1 MAMKHQLIS
10 IQPTWS
16 QCCETCVA
24 GHTPQLKMLHHQA
37 AEQLPTSNCQD
48 AQCTSVPDLLT
59 GLYLLFIYLLIIGTF
74 VCLFEMYVWSWSVRN
89 AFSFCCSI
97 NKMTINL
104 IWFDFDLIWSIV
116 DVAVLRE
123 EIQKALQ
130 DKFPTDM
137 HIQIANNEV
146 YIGIKYAVGMVLTNG
161 STGGLTDF
169 GVNPNSCCEG
179 HTSIHCEKLDCLVG
193 WTSQELYP
201 WENKHCES
209 ARAFRAVWHVP
220 INTLCAWWK
229 RHCIP
234 ETIHMCSIDSISF

>member
-1 MAMKHQLIS
+1 MHQRPRS
-10 IQPTWS
+10 SHWT
-16 QCCETCVA
+16 
-24 GHTPQLKMLHHQA
+24 
-37 AEQLPTSNCQD
+37 
-48 AQCTSVPDLLT
+48 
-59 GLYLLFIYLLIIGTF
+59 LFIIYLFINHWD
-74 VCLFEMYVWSWSVRN
+74 VCLFVWNVCLILIREKRLLVLLFN
-89 AFSFCCSI
+89 QQND
-97 NKMTINL
+97 NK
-104 IWFDFDLIWSIV
+104 FDFDLIWSIV

-209 ARAFRAVWHVP
+209 ARAFRAVLLTPYVLGGKGIVSLKRYICVP
-220 INTLCAWWK
+220 
-229 RHCIP
+229 
-234 ETIHMCSIDSISF
+234 

>member
-1 MAMKHQLIS
+1 
-10 IQPTWS
+10 
-16 QCCETCVA
+16 
-24 GHTPQLKMLHHQA
+24 MLHHQA
-37 AEQLPTSNCQD
+37 AEQLPASSCQD

-74 VCLFEMYVWSWSVRN
+74 VCLFVWNVCLILIREKRLLVLLFN
-89 AFSFCCSI
+89 QQND
-97 NKMTINL
+97 NKFDL
-104 IWFDFDLIWSIV
+104 IWIWSIV
-116 DVAVLRE
+116 D
-123 EIQKALQ
+123 ALQ